1 MFGYNRVFSLLLTL
15 FFLSFYD
22 TLYNIIFR
30 LKGGGLQILTLI
42 RSHAFENKY
51 DMSRFLHLLETI
63 IIESLCFYILKI
75 SAYIN
80 IQLQ

>member
-15 FFLSFYD
+15 FFLSFYA

-42 RSHAFENKY
+42 TSHAFDIEY
-51 DMSRFLHLLETI
+51 DMSIFLHQLETI
-63 IIESLCFYILKI
+63 DEGVSQY
-75 SAYIN
+75 
-80 IQLQ
+80 